1 MVGCHSFDRDL
12 GEVGY
17 FLISAH
23 ILLVHGHVMPLT
35 TRLMA
40 LNREVPVSPLFRDI
54 LRQLTQRMRGNFPQL
69 NIADRMAVYEARDS
83 IYLAALGQ
91 REQLYRIIEQAL
103 VAHYRAHDADPSAA
117 LKVLQ
122 LDQALCPREG
132 DEQRCEKLFQFDA
145 SAVHGA
151 LAAMEL
157 PGEALADGAAQI
169 LEIQHPGGVGEILKV
184 ADGGSWAAGNIL
196 TQAAASPPGAS
207 ELAYVAIA

>member
-1 MVGCHSFDRDL
+1 MVVSHHWYCSRSTLTRFTHNACRKHRRKPAPQRIYGYYCL
-12 GEVGY
+12 PVLAGER
-17 FLISAH
+17 
-23 ILLVHGHVMPLT
+23 LVAVT
-35 TRLMA
+35 WVQSYIR
-40 LNREVPVSPLFRDI
+40 R
-54 LRQLTQRMRGNFPQL
+54 
-69 NIADRMAVYEARDS
+69 AD
-83 IYLAALGQ
+83 Q
-91 REQLYRIIEQAL
+91 REIL
-103 VAHYRAHDADPSAA
+103 
-117 LKVLQ
+117 LQ

-132 DEQRCEKLFQFDA
+132 DEQRCEELFQFDA

-157 PGEALADGAAQI
+157 PGEALAGGAAQI